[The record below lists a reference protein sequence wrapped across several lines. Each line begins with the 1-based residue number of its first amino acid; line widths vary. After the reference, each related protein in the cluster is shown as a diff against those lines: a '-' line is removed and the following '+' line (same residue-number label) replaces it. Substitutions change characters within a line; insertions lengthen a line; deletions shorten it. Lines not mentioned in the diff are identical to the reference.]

1 MTHELR
7 THELPTPELCNHKL
21 RPAALTR
28 PALAALVACAA
39 LLLGPGAAFALD
51 NILVQTDRA
60 TVLKLLPKTTTVI
73 VGNPSIADISLQKN
87 GSVVVTGKSYGTT
100 NLILQDATGVV
111 LGEQLISVEAASD
124 GGQVLVQRGMERE
137 TYSCTPRCQPT
148 LSLGDQQKHFDSTAA
163 QANARNQL
171 AK

>member
-1 MTHELR
+1 ML
-7 THELPTPELCNHKL
+7 
-21 RPAALTR
+21 
-28 PALAALVACAA
+28 ACAA
-39 LLLGPGAAFALD
+39 LLLGPGAALALD

-100 NLILQDATGVV
+100 NLILQDASGEV
-111 LGEQLISVEAASD
+111 LGEQLISVQAASD

-137 TYSCTPRCQPT
+137 TYSCTPRCQPDPEPRRPAEA
-148 LSLGDQQKHFDSTAA
+148 LREHRRPGQRPQPAREVAPARSSSTPGRIIKRFSD
-163 QANARNQL
+163 NL
-171 AK
+171 T